1 MQKHTEKMR
10 NQEIISMAHRKILV
24 FLLLTLVFNCLN
36 SALIA
41 YVSATVNLRRQVL
54 QDYLRCEARGNQ
66 ADCDANEVAN
76 VQQTTNGLL
85 TATLIVGALFPAT
98 LLPFIVNTKELKK
111 SCKHICSLLRASCKR

>member
-1 MQKHTEKMR
+1 MASE
-10 NQEIISMAHRKILV
+10 EIISMAHRKILV

-54 QDYLRCEARGNQ
+54 QDYFRCEARGNQ
-66 ADCDANEVAN
+66 AECDANEVAN

-85 TATLIVGALFPAT
+85 TATLIMGALFPVV
-98 LLPFIVNTKELKK
+98 LLPFIVNVKELKK
-111 SCKHICSLLRASCKR
+111 SCKHIYSFLRASCKR